1 MIKTNL
7 NNSIKYE
14 INKEYAYKNLKGEE
28 AFLAKINEFRINK
41 GFSSVSLDYLGEK
54 KGKYRKIQMHS
65 FIFNIMPAL
74 NWTDFMVNA
83 NVPISPN
90 IKVTKSKNR
99 IK

>member
-14 INKEYAYKNLKGEE
+14 INKEYTYKNLKGEE

-54 KGKYRKIQMHS
+54 KGKYRKIQMQ
-65 FIFNIMPAL
+65 
-74 NWTDFMVNA
+74 
-83 NVPISPN
+83 
-90 IKVTKSKNR
+90 
-99 IK
+99 